1 VPETVTSDLADR
13 LNHEYER
20 LHTAK
25 EDAFWTVYMGLDAD
39 RDAARAGFD
48 RREIA
53 LKQWLQDPARLGE
66 VRAALERAEA
76 AGGPAAA
83 AAGDRL
89 VVLRGWRDTLAAHV
103 VEDAGARD
111 LGEALVHA
119 EGALARARGALELGY
134 RAPGAQLTP
143 ASSVRLGAMLLSEPD
158 AALRKAAWEGLRSIE
173 TCALEHGF
181 LEIVKQRNRLGR
193 ALGGEDF
200 YDATVKRVERLSK
213 RRIFEWLDEL
223 EAATREPARRAVE
236 QLAAEHGEPATP
248 WNVRY
253 WTAGDITR
261 EQDAYFPFRA
271 ALARWGRSFSA
282 LGVDYQ
288 GAELVLD
295 LVDRK
300 GKHDNGF
307 MHGPVPAWREHGR
320 LRPGRIQ
327 FTANAIPGMVGAGR
341 RAFETLF
348 HEGGH
353 AAHFA
358 NIDMPSPCFSQEF
371 APTSVAFAETQS
383 MFMDSL
389 LGDADWQALYATDG
403 DGRPLPAELIERG
416 RRARQP
422 LAAWELRQRLSVC
435 YGERVLYEIPD
446 DELTPERALQE
457 LRDVERR
464 LLFLEDGS
472 PRPIL
477 AVPHLLSGESS
488 AYYHG
493 YVLAEMAVHQT
504 REFFLARDG
513 RLTDNARVG
522 PTLREAYWRPGN
534 SRGFGEFVQ
543 GLTGAPLSAGHLARH
558 VNRSPDEAAQAGR
571 AVLARLPRGAGAVRP
586 VSLNATIR
594 VMHGNESIAAT
605 EDGTFEECA
614 EAFAAWI
621 DDCSG

>member
-1 VPETVTSDLADR
+1 MPATLTSELADR
-13 LNHEYER
+13 LNAEYER

-25 EDAFWTVYMGLDAD
+25 EDAFWTVYMGLRTD
-39 RDAARAGFD
+39 RDAARADFD
-48 RREIA
+48 DKEIA
-53 LKQWLQDPARLGE
+53 LKRWLQDPARLAE
-66 VRAALERAEA
+66 VDAALHAPGADDAPEPERTA
-76 AGGPAAA
+76 
-83 AAGDRL
+83 
-89 VVLRGWRDTLAAHV
+89 LRGWHRTLSAHAIA
-103 VEDAGARD
+103 DADARR
-111 LGEALVHA
+111 LGEELVRE
-119 EGALARARGALELGY
+119 EGALARARNAMALGWRGPAGALV
-134 RAPGAQLTP
+134 P

-173 TCALEHGF
+173 TCALDHGF
-181 LEIVKQRNRLGR
+181 LEILKRRNRFGR

-200 YDATVKRVERLSK
+200 YDATVRRTEGLTK

-223 EAATREPARRAVE
+223 EAATRDAARAAVE
-236 QLAAEHGEPATP
+236 RLAAGHGEPATP
-248 WNVRY
+248 WNIRY
-253 WTAGDITR
+253 WTSGDVTR
-261 EQDAYFPFRA
+261 EQDAHFPFRE
-271 ALARWGRSFSA
+271 ALRRWGRSFAA

-300 GKHDNGF
+300 GKHENGF

-320 LRPGRIQ
+320 WRPARIQ

-389 LGDADWQALYATDG
+389 LGDADWQARYATDV
-403 DGRPLPAELIERG
+403 DGHPMPPDLIERG
-416 RRARQP
+416 LRARQP

-435 YGERVLYEIPD
+435 YGEKALYEIPD
-446 DELTPERALQE
+446 AELTPERVLDAL
-457 LRDVERR
+457 RAVERR

-504 REFFLARDG
+504 RDFLLARDG
-513 RLTDNARVG
+513 HLVDNPRVG
-522 PTLREAYWRPGN
+522 PTLREAWWKPGN

-543 GLTGAPLSAGHLARH
+543 GLTGAPLSAAALARH
-558 VNRSPDEAAQAGR
+558 VNRTAAEAAAEARAALAGP
-571 AVLARLPRGAGAVRP
+571 ARPPAPAGPVELNAAVR
-586 VSLNATIR
+586 VA
-594 VMHGNESIAAT
+594 HGNETVAST
-605 EDGTFEECA
+605 RDGGFEACS

-621 DDCSG
+621 DRQSG